1 MVSPVM
7 EQELRHQLDR
17 LSLGQQRQVLEFA
30 RALSLTQPNG
40 VPGSVL
46 LPFAGTIEI
55 NDLRVM
61 SQAADADCEQ
71 INLQD
76 W

>member
-17 LSLGQQRQVLEFA
+17 LPLGQQRQVLEFA

-61 SQAADADCEQ
+61 SQAADVDCEQ